1 VSQTGGTVGRG
12 VPFPRVHRPELDCQ
26 DIRSIS
32 ISLGLKAVAVSVH
45 PSPDLQPKVKFQ
57 SPHVMARA
65 HTGMRSHA
73 EATSVTEAEAR
84 GQQTRTADR
93 PSDWSATTS
102 PPRPP
107 TPRFGST
114 VSTRRTHLLPP
125 SPPSPLSPR
134 GASRSHGLLLA
145 SSLQCGT

>member
-26 DIRSIS
+26 DDIRSIS
-32 ISLGLKAVAVSVH
+32 ISLGLKGRGRGR
-45 PSPDLQPKVKFQ
+45 PSKSR
-57 SPHVMARA
+57 SPAQGKIPVTSRDGTCPHWHEVPR
-65 HTGMRSHA
+65 RSHQRNEKNRRSGGERTTA
-73 EATSVTEAEAR
+73 AR
-84 GQQTRTADR
+84 RQTRTADR

-114 VSTRRTHLLPP
+114 VSTRRTLLLPP
-125 SPPSPLSPR
+125 SPPW
-134 GASRSHGLLLA
+134 
-145 SSLQCGT
+145 T